1 MLRDL
6 ESTDK
11 WSAKGWTWVL
21 SLFAAGGI
29 PTAIVSF
36 VSLLVFVQCGCNYS
50 LAALLYA
57 LLFLPSVL
65 KSLVRP
71 LCLTVKECKRQILMA
86 QLLLLSVH
94 YILIV
99 SFTVTSNVKVVVFL
113 LLMLISASFCAW
125 HELLAEHYYSNALTR
140 YGRRALGGVK
150 VFASLA
156 AQVLTYGLLIVIAG
170 NFQWYFRYMDDT
182 LSHSWAFVIGLVSV
196 VMMICLLA
204 NLKMPVGDDACSD
217 SVGNDRVLVFGMAEL
232 MSKLKGIWDKRMP
245 IAVCTLMLLPQSLL
259 FATRLF
265 FLLSDKDEGGL
276 GCSLMDVGFAQ
287 GTVGVIAFSFGI
299 VIGHFAIKR
308 YGWKRAFPSLAVV
321 LGLSPLFYF
330 LMAIGCVSD
339 VFFAVCVMTFLSQL
353 CFGMGVNS
361 CRMLAEHI
369 SGKKYSSTVNV
380 LNIPLVALAMVLP
393 IALSGVLLSCMG
405 FERFFALCVLMAIFP
420 VVTSLSAFNRKTLV
434 GRIITE

>member
-1 MLRDL
+1 
-6 ESTDK
+6 
-11 WSAKGWTWVL
+11 
-21 SLFAAGGI
+21 
-29 PTAIVSF
+29 
-36 VSLLVFVQCGCNYS
+36 
-50 LAALLYA
+50 
-57 LLFLPSVL
+57 
-65 KSLVRP
+65 
-71 LCLTVKECKRQILMA
+71 MA

-94 YILIV
+94 YMLIV

-125 HELLAEHYYSNALTR
+125 HELLAEHYYSNVLTR

-182 LSHSWAFVIGLVSV
+182 LSYSWAFVIGLVSV

-232 MSKLKGIWDKRMP
+232 MSKLKGIWNKRMP
-245 IAVCTLMLLPQSLL
+245 ISVCTLMLLPQSLL

-339 VFFAVCVMTFLSQL
+339 GFFAVCVMTFFSQL

-420 VVTSLSAFNRKTLV
+420 VVTSLSAFNRKTMV
-434 GRIITE
+434 GRIVTE

>member
-65 KSLVRP
+65 KSLVHP

-94 YILIV
+94 YMLIV

-170 NFQWYFRYMDDT
+170 NFQWYFRYMDNT

-339 VFFAVCVMTFLSQL
+339 GFFAVCVMTFLSQL
-353 CFGMGVNS
+353 CFGMGINS

-380 LNIPLVALAMVLP
+380 LNIPLVALTMVLP

-405 FERFFALCVLMAIFP
+405 FVRFFALCVLMAIFP

-434 GRIITE
+434 GRIVTE

>member
-65 KSLVRP
+65 KSLVHP
-71 LCLTVKECKRQILMA
+71 LCLTVKECKRQILIV

-94 YILIV
+94 YMLIV

-232 MSKLKGIWDKRMP
+232 MSKLKGIWNKRMP

-299 VIGHFAIKR
+299 VIGHFTIKR

-339 VFFAVCVMTFLSQL
+339 GFFAVCVMTLLSQL

-434 GRIITE
+434 GRIVTE

>member
-1 MLRDL
+1 VLRDL
-6 ESTDK
+6 ESKDK

-65 KSLVRP
+65 KSLVHP

-94 YILIV
+94 YMLIV

-170 NFQWYFRYMDDT
+170 IFQWYFRYMDDT
-182 LSHSWAFVIGLVSV
+182 LSYSWAFVIGLVSV

-265 FLLSDKDEGGL
+265 FLLSDKNEGGL

-339 VFFAVCVMTFLSQL
+339 GFFAVCVMTFLSQL

-434 GRIITE
+434 GRIMTE

>member
-1 MLRDL
+1 MLRNL

-65 KSLVRP
+65 KSLVHP
-71 LCLTVKECKRQILMA
+71 LCLTVKECKRQILIV

-94 YILIV
+94 YMLIV
-99 SFTVTSNVKVVVFL
+99 SFTVTSNVKVVVLL

-182 LSHSWAFVIGLVSV
+182 LSYSWAFVIGLVSV

-204 NLKMPVGDDACSD
+204 NLKMPVGNDACSD

-339 VFFAVCVMTFLSQL
+339 GFFAVCVMTFLSQL

-420 VVTSLSAFNRKTLV
+420 VVTSLSAFNSKTMV

>member
-65 KSLVRP
+65 KSLVHP

-94 YILIV
+94 YLLIV

-125 HELLAEHYYSNALTR
+125 HELLAEHYYNNALTR
-140 YGRRALGGVK
+140 YGRRALRGVK

-170 NFQWYFRYMDDT
+170 NFQWYFRNMDDT
-182 LSHSWAFVIGLVSV
+182 MSYSWAFVIGLVSV

-204 NLKMPVGDDACSD
+204 NLKMPVEDGSCSD
-217 SVGNDRVLVFGMAEL
+217 FVGNDRMLFGMVE
-232 MSKLKGIWDKRMP
+232 MKPKLRTVWSKRMP
-245 IAVCTLMLLPQSLL
+245 IAVCVLMLLPQSLL
-259 FATRLF
+259 FATRVF

-287 GTVGVIAFSFGI
+287 GTVGGIAFSFGI
-299 VIGHFAIKR
+299 VLGHFVIKR
-308 YGWKRAFPSLAVV
+308 YGWRRTFPPLSAV

-339 VFFAVCVMTFLSQL
+339 GFFAVCLMTFLSQL

-380 LNIPLVALAMVLP
+380 LNVPLVVLGMVLP
-393 IALSGVLLSCMG
+393 IALSGMLLSCMG

-420 VVTSLSAFNRKTLV
+420 VMVSLSAFNRKTLV
-434 GRIITE
+434 GRIMTE

>member
-1 MLRDL
+1 M

-65 KSLVRP
+65 KSLVHP
-71 LCLTVKECKRQILMA
+71 LCLTVKECKRQILIA

-94 YILIV
+94 YMLIV

-217 SVGNDRVLVFGMAEL
+217 SVGNNRVLVFGMAEL
-232 MSKLKGIWDKRMP
+232 MSKLKGIWNKRMP
-245 IAVCTLMLLPQSLL
+245 IAVCALMLLPQSLL

-339 VFFAVCVMTFLSQL
+339 GFFAVCVMTFLSQL

-434 GRIITE
+434 GRIVTE

>member
-6 ESTDK
+6 EYTDK

-65 KSLVRP
+65 KSLVHP
-71 LCLTVKECKRQILMA
+71 LCLTVKECKRQILMT

-94 YILIV
+94 YLLIV

-113 LLMLISASFCAW
+113 LLMLIYASFCAW
-125 HELLAEHYYSNALTR
+125 HELLAEHYYNNALTR
-140 YGRRALGGVK
+140 YGRRALRGVK

-170 NFQWYFRYMDDT
+170 NFQWYFRNMDDT
-182 LSHSWAFVIGLVSV
+182 MSYSWAFVIGLVSV

-204 NLKMPVGDDACSD
+204 NLKMPVEDGSCSD
-217 SVGNDRVLVFGMAEL
+217 FVGNDRVLFGMVE
-232 MSKLKGIWDKRMP
+232 MKPKLRTVWSKRMP
-245 IAVCTLMLLPQSLL
+245 IAVCVLMLLPQSLL
-259 FATRLF
+259 FATRVF

-299 VIGHFAIKR
+299 VLGHFVIKR
-308 YGWKRAFPSLAVV
+308 YGWRRTFPPLSAV

-339 VFFAVCVMTFLSQL
+339 GFFAVCLMTFLSQF

-361 CRMLAEHI
+361 CRVLAEHI

-380 LNIPLVALAMVLP
+380 LNVPLVVLGMVLP

-405 FERFFALCVLMAIFP
+405 YERFFTLCVLMTIFP
-420 VVTSLSAFNRKTLV
+420 VVTSLSAFNRKTAV
-434 GRIITE
+434 GRIVAE

>member
-6 ESTDK
+6 ESKDK

-65 KSLVRP
+65 KSLVHP

-94 YILIV
+94 YMLIV

-170 NFQWYFRYMDDT
+170 IFQWYFRYMDDT
-182 LSHSWAFVIGLVSV
+182 LSYSWAFVIGLVSV

-265 FLLSDKDEGGL
+265 FLLSDKNEGGL

-339 VFFAVCVMTFLSQL
+339 GFFAVCVMTFLSQL

-434 GRIITE
+434 GRIMTE

>member
-1 MLRDL
+1 
-6 ESTDK
+6 
-11 WSAKGWTWVL
+11 
-21 SLFAAGGI
+21 LFAAGGI

-65 KSLVRP
+65 KSLVHP

-94 YILIV
+94 YLLIV
-99 SFTVTSNVKVVVFL
+99 SFSVTSNVKVVVFL

-182 LSHSWAFVIGLVSV
+182 LSYSWAFVIGLVSV

-204 NLKMPVGDDACSD
+204 NLKMLVGNDACSD

-339 VFFAVCVMTFLSQL
+339 GFFAVCVMTFLSQL

-434 GRIITE
+434 GRIVTE

>member
-65 KSLVRP
+65 KSLVHP
-71 LCLTVKECKRQILMA
+71 LCLTVKECKRQILIA

-94 YILIV
+94 YLLIV

-217 SVGNDRVLVFGMAEL
+217 SVGNDRALVFGMAEL

-265 FLLSDKDEGGL
+265 FLLSDKNEGGL

-339 VFFAVCVMTFLSQL
+339 GFFAVCVMTFFSQL

-361 CRMLAEHI
+361 CRMLTEHI
-369 SGKKYSSTVNV
+369 SGKKYYSTVNV

-434 GRIITE
+434 GRIVTE

>member
-65 KSLVRP
+65 KSLVHP

-94 YILIV
+94 YMLIV
-99 SFTVTSNVKVVVFL
+99 SFTVTSNVKVVVFF

-182 LSHSWAFVIGLVSV
+182 LSYSWAFVIGLVSV

-204 NLKMPVGDDACSD
+204 NLKMLVGNDACSD

-308 YGWKRAFPSLAVV
+308 YGWKRAFPSLTVV

-339 VFFAVCVMTFLSQL
+339 GFFAVCVMTFLSQL

-434 GRIITE
+434 GRIVTE

>member
-50 LAALLYA
+50 LAAILYA

-65 KSLVRP
+65 KSLVHP
-71 LCLTVKECKRQILMA
+71 LCLTVKECKRQILMT

-94 YILIV
+94 YLLIV
-99 SFTVTSNVKVVVFL
+99 SFPVTSSNAKVVVFL
-113 LLMLISASFCAW
+113 LLMLISASLCAW
-125 HELLAEHYYSNALTR
+125 HELLSEHYYNNALTR
-140 YGRRALGGVK
+140 YGRRALRGVK

-182 LSHSWAFVIGLVSV
+182 MSYSWAFVIGLVSV

-204 NLKMPVGDDACSD
+204 NLKMPVEDGSCSD
-217 SVGNDRVLVFGMAEL
+217 FVGNDRMLFGMVE
-232 MSKLKGIWDKRMP
+232 MKPKLRTVWSKRMP
-245 IAVCTLMLLPQSLL
+245 IAVCVLMLLPQSLL
-259 FATRLF
+259 FATRVF

-299 VIGHFAIKR
+299 VLGHFAIKR

-321 LGLSPLFYF
+321 LGLSPLFYY

-339 VFFAVCVMTFLSQL
+339 DFFAVCLMTFLSQL

-393 IALSGVLLSCMG
+393 IALSGVLLICMG

-434 GRIITE
+434 GRIVTE

>member
-50 LAALLYA
+50 LAAFLYA

-94 YILIV
+94 YMLIV
-99 SFTVTSNVKVVVFL
+99 SFTVTSNVKVVVLL

-182 LSHSWAFVIGLVSV
+182 LSYSWAFVIGLVSV
-196 VMMICLLA
+196 VMMICLLV
-204 NLKMPVGDDACSD
+204 NLKMPVGNDACTD

-232 MSKLKGIWDKRMP
+232 MSKLKGIWNKRMP

-276 GCSLMDVGFAQ
+276 ACSLMDVGFAQ

-339 VFFAVCVMTFLSQL
+339 GFFAVCVMTFLSQL

-361 CRMLAEHI
+361 CLMLAEHI

-434 GRIITE
+434 GRIVTE

>member
-11 WSAKGWTWVL
+11 WSDKGWTWVL

-65 KSLVRP
+65 KSLVHP
-71 LCLTVKECKRQILMA
+71 LCITVKECKRQILMA

-94 YILIV
+94 YMLIV

-170 NFQWYFRYMDDT
+170 NFQWYFRYMDNT

-339 VFFAVCVMTFLSQL
+339 GFFAVCVMTFFSQL

-369 SGKKYSSTVNV
+369 SGEKYSSTVNV

-434 GRIITE
+434 GRIVTE

>member
-94 YILIV
+94 YMLIV

-217 SVGNDRVLVFGMAEL
+217 SVGNNRVLVFGMAEL

-265 FLLSDKDEGGL
+265 FLLSDRDEGGL

-339 VFFAVCVMTFLSQL
+339 GFFAVCVMTFLSQL

-434 GRIITE
+434 GRIMTE